1 MVGMGMYRSDIEL
14 IVGIAMFFL
23 KKIFTK
29 NDLFSG
35 QARKELSFC
44 SRLPYYER
52 KLIQMQK

>member
-1 MVGMGMYRSDIEL
+1 MGMYRSDIEL